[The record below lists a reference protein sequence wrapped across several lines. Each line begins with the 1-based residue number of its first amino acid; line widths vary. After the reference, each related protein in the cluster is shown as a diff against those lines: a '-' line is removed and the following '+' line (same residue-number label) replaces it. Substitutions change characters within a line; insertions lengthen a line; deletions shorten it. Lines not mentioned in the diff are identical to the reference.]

1 MGVFLD
7 SKAIDQEAIQMLAGL
22 GFGRA
27 KELLGHLEEK
37 GSQVANPSNWIK
49 ASVRKALG
57 NGDSRGIPNNYN
69 TMHKA
74 CTRIGARVFDDSKA
88 IDQEAIQML
97 AALDDAR
104 AKELLGHLE
113 EKGGQV
119 ANPSNWIKA
128 SVRKALGGSTKRGR
142 SEDEHTAV
150 SKVNKRIKVKG
161 T

>member
-37 GSQVANPSNWIK
+37 GNQVANPSNWIK

-57 NGDSRGIPNNYN
+57 NGEGYSVRKALGNGDSRGSPNNYN

-97 AALDDAR
+97 ASLDDAR
-104 AKELLGHLE
+104 AKEL
-113 EKGGQV
+113 
-119 ANPSNWIKA
+119 
-128 SVRKALGGSTKRGR
+128 
-142 SEDEHTAV
+142 
-150 SKVNKRIKVKG
+150 
-161 T
+161 